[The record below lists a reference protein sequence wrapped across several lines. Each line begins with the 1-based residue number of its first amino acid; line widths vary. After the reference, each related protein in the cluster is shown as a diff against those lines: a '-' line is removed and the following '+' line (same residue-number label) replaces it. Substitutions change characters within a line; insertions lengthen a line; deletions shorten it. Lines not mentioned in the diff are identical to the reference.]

1 MLTQIGYIP
10 NIAQSGDTLMGLR
23 QLMFIWPGGLAVIAA
38 LTMSLFYKLN
48 EQRFASIIEELS
60 QRKKFT
66 QEQEKLSSKEKVSTV
81 NI

>member
-1 MLTQIGYIP
+1 M
-10 NIAQSGDTLMGLR
+10 
-23 QLMFIWPGGLAVIAA
+23 IAA